1 MANKY
6 LAAVKAS
13 GSVTGRLGVGV
24 SGDGRKGRPNAKVT
38 KGSLRSTKFGVRMP
52 QTKGATGPGKGMTRD
67 YRVPYEQ
74 TDAKRPTK
82 VGSRAS
88 TISEDSPQ
96 FDPVTMGNRKY
107 GPGARRPDG
116 SVMKR
121 GTGPG
126 PNGSYP
132 APGRRRKRTGPN
144 VHGLGRLIADE
155 NLSAGYGPGRKPGER
170 RDRPY

>member
-1 MANKY
+1 MSRNKY
-6 LAAVKAS
+6 LDAVKGKSAS

-24 SGDGRKGRPNAKVT
+24 SGDGRKGRPNAKFT
-38 KGSLRSTKFGVRMP
+38 RGSGLRS
-52 QTKGATGPGKGMTRD
+52 
-67 YRVPYEQ
+67 
-74 TDAKRPTK
+74 TK

-88 TISEDSPQ
+88 TITEDSPQ

-132 APGRRRKRTGPN
+132 RRSAARGRGPDFEGGFGPYSYNKRYKGK
-144 VHGLGRLIADE
+144 GIDRQLGA
-155 NLSAGYGPGRKPGER
+155 
-170 RDRPY
+170 